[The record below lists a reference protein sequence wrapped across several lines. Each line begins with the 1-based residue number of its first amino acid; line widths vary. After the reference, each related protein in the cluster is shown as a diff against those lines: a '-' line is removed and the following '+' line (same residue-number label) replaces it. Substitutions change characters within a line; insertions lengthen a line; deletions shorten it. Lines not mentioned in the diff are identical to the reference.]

1 MTDRKVRVERDSMG
15 ELEVP
20 ADALW
25 GAQTQRAAGN
35 FQISS
40 LRMPRS
46 FIRALGLIKHAAAQA
61 NNELGQLETPV
72 MNAIVAAAQEVAS
85 GQHDAHFPVDVFQ
98 TGSGTSSN
106 MNANEVIAHLATRHL
121 GKPVHPND
129 HVNMGQSSN
138 DVIPT
143 AVHLSAALVVHAQL
157 LPALRHLAATLDS
170 KASSL
175 ADVVKTGRTHLMDAM
190 PVTFAQELGGWKAQI
205 ESSIGRLQSVQ
216 PRLHAL
222 AQGGTAVGTGI
233 NADPQF
239 GARFAKRLS
248 TLTGITF
255 TASRNYFEA
264 LSSQDTALEL
274 SGQLKVLAASLM
286 KISNDLR
293 WMNSGPLAGL
303 GEIALPALQPGS
315 SIMPGKVNPVIPEA
329 VMMVGAQVI
338 GNDATITIAAQSGN
352 FQLNV
357 MLPVVAYNLIQS
369 VELLAVAARQ
379 LADSAIAGF
388 TVNSARLAEALDR
401 NPILVTALNPVI
413 GYEKGAAIAKKA
425 YAEGK
430 PIREMAQKMTDLKPE
445 ELARLLDPKELTKGG
460 IKGGGSSG

>member
-35 FQISS
+35 FPISS

-143 AVHLSAALVVHAQL
+143 AVHLSAALVLHAQL
-157 LPALRHLAATLDS
+157 LPALRHLAATLES
-170 KASSL
+170 KANSL

-233 NADPQF
+233 NADPEF

-248 TLTGITF
+248 TLTGIAF
-255 TASRNYFEA
+255 TPSRNYFEA

-293 WMNSGPLAGL
+293 WMNSCPLAGL

-379 LADSAIAGF
+379 LADQAIAGF
-388 TVNSARLAEALDR
+388 TVNTARLAEALDR